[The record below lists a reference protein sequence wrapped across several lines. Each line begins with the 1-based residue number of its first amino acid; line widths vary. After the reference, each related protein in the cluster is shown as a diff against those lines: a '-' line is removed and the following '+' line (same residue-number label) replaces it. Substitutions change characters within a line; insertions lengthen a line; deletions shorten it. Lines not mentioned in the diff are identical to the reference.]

1 MALLSNHL
9 YHICASNATKNED
22 EAQISEYKKHLKS
35 TSTQLRA
42 NIFRSDENIFMET
55 ERKDKTTSENSKNE
69 TLDVA
74 CKRAKSNN
82 KGKAVKI

>member
-1 MALLSNHL
+1 MCIKCN
-9 YHICASNATKNED
+9 KNED
-22 EAQISEYKKHLKS
+22 DAQISEYKKHLKS

-55 ERKDKTTSENSKNE
+55 ERKDKTTSESSKNE

-82 KGKAVKI
+82 KGKAVKT

>member
-9 YHICASNATKNED
+9 YHNISASNATKNEE

-35 TSTQLRA
+35 NSTQLRA

-55 ERKDKTTSENSKNE
+55 ERKDKTTSESSKNE

-74 CKRAKSNN
+74 CN
-82 KGKAVKI
+82 KFCQEQ